1 MIAGTLCGLISTL
14 TTSVC
19 KEYYQFILS
28 QGILFGLGVGLL
40 YVQQPSQAHITPDW
54 YF

>member
-19 KEYYQFILS
+19 KKYYQFILS
-28 QGILFGLGVGLL
+28 QGVLFGLGVGLL
-40 YVQQPSQAHITPDW
+40 YVKLGSSPARYY
-54 YF
+54 YFYF